1 MSSAKSGG
9 LCCFVMCG
17 LGAITMAIFGSGMN
31 KEYAFF
37 GYEGDFSEAA
47 SLCFRTAITFA
58 ILSGLS
64 GATFVAAAV
73 REKGLEVSV
82 PPPLAGGEELSR
94 TGGNGGGYRPV

>member
-1 MSSAKSGG
+1 
-9 LCCFVMCG
+9 LV
-17 LGAITMAIFGSGMN
+17 GALFLRPGTDDFCVRA
-31 KEYAFF
+31 AFL
-37 GYEGDFSEAA
+37 EPQSEAA

>member
-1 MSSAKSGG
+1 VRTSFVCIFSASWVRFFFA
-9 LCCFVMCG
+9 LVWMTPASC
-17 LGAITMAIFGSGMN
+17 A
-31 KEYAFF
+31 AFL
-37 GYEGDFSEAA
+37 EPQSEAA